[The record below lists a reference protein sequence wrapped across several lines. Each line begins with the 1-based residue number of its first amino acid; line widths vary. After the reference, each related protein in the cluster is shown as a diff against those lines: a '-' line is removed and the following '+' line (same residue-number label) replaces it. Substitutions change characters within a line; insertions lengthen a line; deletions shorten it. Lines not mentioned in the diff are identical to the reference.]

1 MLHVTCYIFLGN
13 PAWLAC
19 SLHALDSL
27 HAIWGPTAAAFQI
40 GNKIIVNCAC
50 AEHARPFYSN
60 VIVMPQLAIAN
71 SGNNI
76 IVCFPWPIPNFVET
90 TSFSCDTP
98 SSGDMI
104 IILCT
109 HVHVFLQCRMPIHDM
124 CILQCTCICLAPM
137 ASQDLQISK
146 QNSFILVVSSG
157 CGGWLQLPQT
167 R

>member
-19 SLHALDSL
+19 SLHALDPL

-90 TSFSCDTP
+90 TSFSCDAP

-109 HVHVFLQCRMPIHDM
+109 HVHVFLQCRMPIHVHFMVYIHMPSTYGQPRPADIKTKFFYP
-124 CILQCTCICLAPM
+124 CCE
-137 ASQDLQISK
+137 
-146 QNSFILVVSSG
+146 
-157 CGGWLQLPQT
+157 
-167 R
+167 